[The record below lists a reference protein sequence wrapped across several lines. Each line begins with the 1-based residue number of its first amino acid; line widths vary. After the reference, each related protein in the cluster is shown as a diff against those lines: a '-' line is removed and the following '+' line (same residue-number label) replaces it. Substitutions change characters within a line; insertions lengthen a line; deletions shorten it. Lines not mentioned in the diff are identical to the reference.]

1 MARQFS
7 TATRALL
14 KFMWAGMSKDTEW
27 ETAARQCIEYNTK
40 LPAIETAQIKSVMSL
55 CLRMYQPVDRMFR
68 GKPHKS
74 NDPKEHVSMTLYDKD
89 DVRVT
94 SVHVYKDGTGK
105 FSKSKYN

>member
-7 TATRALL
+7 TAARALL

-40 LPAIETAQIKSVMSL
+40 LPAIETAQVKSVMSVY
-55 CLRMYQPVDRMFR
+55 LRIYHSDNFMFR

-74 NDPKEHVSMTLYDKD
+74 KDPKEHVSVTLYDKD
-89 DVRVT
+89 DIRVT